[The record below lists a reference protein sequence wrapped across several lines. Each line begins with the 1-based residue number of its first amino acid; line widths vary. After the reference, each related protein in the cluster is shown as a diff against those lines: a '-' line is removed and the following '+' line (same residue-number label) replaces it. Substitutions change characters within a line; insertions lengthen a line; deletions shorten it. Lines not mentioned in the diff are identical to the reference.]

1 MENKHIAK
9 LKLNKGLEKNF
20 PFNSAIYLIS
30 SISVIFPLIEEV
42 LLADI

>member
-20 PFNSAIYLIS
+20 PLNSSIYLIS
-30 SISVIFPLIEEV
+30 IISVIFPWIEDV